1 MAGQKQIEDF
11 FTVKSF
17 AESNSNDSFFV
28 QAMKKRRMELES
40 TSGIIGASGIIGCEK
55 SDNCLDCAQKVCVI
69 MLYRVL

>member
-40 TSGIIGASGIIGCEK
+40 TSGIIGASGCEK